1 MSIPYESSAVLDTP
15 MPNPNSNIEYPF
27 VSLGDNSSKI
37 YNIHCVV
44 KDADYVPL
52 ALNTIMSD
60 AATADVT
67 SLPFAADSAA
77 YHVGDYSHQ
86 IVDGVFRSFNRRF
99 ANIPNTNISTS
110 GTEIFTFPGLP
121 PTAGTNA
128 AIDIASV
135 TTGNLNV
142 TITLDSAHG
151 MVVGDNFRMYAEF
164 SYSVPGYSWTSV
176 GTSHLTAI
184 AVPSTTQLT
193 YRYLGGLS
201 LGEAFVT
208 GNIIPK
214 SSRGRSQISQPSI
227 TQTQRQYYLPGVTT
241 GISTVEGIPLEQPFE
256 AYSPIAGKVVT
267 SLSAITSP
275 TNVEYDTMV
284 DDNVYLNMGE
294 NIIQWL
300 GDIVV
305 KETKQI
311 RAV

>member
-121 PTAGTNA
+121 PTVGTEA

-135 TTGNLNV
+135 TSTTTEL
-142 TITLDSAHG
+142 TMTLDSAHG
-151 MVVGDNFRMYAEF
+151 MVVGDNFRLYTEF
-164 SYSVPGYSWTSV
+164 AYSPGPGYSWTSV
-176 GTSHLTAI
+176 GTSHHIAI
-184 AVPSTTQLT
+184 AIPSTTQLT
-193 YRYLGGLS
+193 YRGYFGVP
-201 LGEAFVT
+201 ENFVK

-214 SSRGRSQISQPSI
+214 TSRGRSQISQPSI
-227 TQTQRQYYLPGVTT
+227 TQTQREYYLPGVTS
-241 GISTVEGIPLEQPFE
+241 GVSSVEEIPLEQPFE
-256 AYSPIAGKVVT
+256 AYSPTLGKVVA

-275 TNVEYDTMV
+275 TNVEYDAMV
-284 DDNVYLNMGE
+284 EANAYLNMGE
-294 NIIQWL
+294 NITQWL